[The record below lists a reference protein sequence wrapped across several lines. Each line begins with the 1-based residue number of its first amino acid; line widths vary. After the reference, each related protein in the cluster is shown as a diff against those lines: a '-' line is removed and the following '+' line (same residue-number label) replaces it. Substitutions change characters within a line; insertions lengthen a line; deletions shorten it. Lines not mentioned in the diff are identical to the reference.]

1 MGLPWE
7 VMSPPEYL
15 RDVPDLSDA
24 EMWPLLDILCHDE
37 KDMKMMLANCGNL
50 FLDPAVV
57 TEVYHEFVV
66 LEMIHGQPEFCP
78 GASLEAI
85 TKRILKFS

>member
-1 MGLPWE
+1 
-7 VMSPPEYL
+7 
-15 RDVPDLSDA
+15 
-24 EMWPLLDILCHDE
+24 
-37 KDMKMMLANCGNL
+37 MKMMLANCGNL